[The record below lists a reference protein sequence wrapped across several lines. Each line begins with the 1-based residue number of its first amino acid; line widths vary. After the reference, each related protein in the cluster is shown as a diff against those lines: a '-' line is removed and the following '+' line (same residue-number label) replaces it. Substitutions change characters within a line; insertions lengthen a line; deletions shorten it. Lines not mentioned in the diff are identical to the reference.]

1 MSEGAD
7 VSDASPIR
15 WGFIGA
21 SLWASRYLI
30 PAVAAQLDAVGV
42 GVFSSSPERGEE
54 YAAANGLHR
63 AYASLEELLGD
74 EDIDAVYIS
83 TTNDLHAE
91 QTIAAA
97 AAGKHVLCEKP
108 LALSLDD
115 ALRMR
120 EACAAAGVVFA
131 TDHHLR
137 AAPTIATMRE
147 LVAAG
152 EIGELVSG
160 RVFHAR
166 GLGEEFKG
174 WRLDRPEAGGG
185 VVLDITVHDAD
196 VVRFLFADEV
206 AEVTALG
213 ANQGLAAPG
222 LEDSVMGVMRM
233 RGGQLV
239 SFHDAFTVPDA
250 STGVELYGTEG
261 ALIGRDVIDGEPVG
275 QVFLRRGDDA
285 REIEIAERK
294 PIYVEAVRRFDA
306 AVRGEGAPLAS
317 GDDGIATLAIAT
329 AVQESARSGRAVAVP
344 QT

>member
-1 MSEGAD
+1 MSPR
-7 VSDASPIR
+7 PIR

-30 PAVAAQLDAVGV
+30 PAVAAQPDAVSG
-42 GVFSSSPERGEE
+42 GVFSSSRERGEE
-54 YAAANGLHR
+54 FAASNGLKQ
-63 AYASLEELLGD
+63 AYGSLGELLADDG
-74 EDIDAVYIS
+74 IDAVYIS

-97 AAGKHVLCEKP
+97 QAGKHVLCEKP
-108 LALSLDD
+108 LALNVED

-137 AAPTIATMRE
+137 AAPTIARMRE

-152 EIGELVSG
+152 DIGELVAG
-160 RVFHAR
+160 RVFHA
-166 GLGEEFKG
+166 GKLGAEFNG

-185 VVLDITVHDAD
+185 VALDLTVHDAD

-206 AEVTALG
+206 AEVSALG
-213 ANQGLAAPG
+213 ANQGLADAG

-233 RGGQLV
+233 RGGQVV
-239 SFHDAFTVPDA
+239 SFHDSFAVPNA
-250 STGVELYGTEG
+250 ATGVELYGTEG
-261 ALIGRDVIDGEPVG
+261 ALIGRGVIDAEPVG
-275 QVFLRRGDDA
+275 QVFLRRGDIEE
-285 REIEIAERK
+285 EIEIAERN

-306 AVRGEGAPLAS
+306 AVRGEGTPLAS
-317 GDDGIATLAIAT
+317 GDDGIATLAVAT
-329 AVQESARSGRAVAVP
+329 ATIESARSGRAVAVREI
-344 QT
+344 